1 LSPQSCDETHSG
13 SPSGEVTMRVMKR
26 TLLVAIFL
34 AFSCLASLAL
44 PANRSHTGHQHS
56 PARLSLDLVKLAE
69 GPCLSNARFQDS
81 DAHGRRELMEKIIR
95 HGTDSIA
102 ALADSLTN
110 SRPTPEPVRCNWHGT
125 ALGDVAL
132 FALMDLF
139 RDHKL
144 HSTVPELEW
153 DTFLER
159 SSPTLTQEQVLRDFI
174 RKHHRA
180 GLQEKWNGFW
190 KEHKDEVIW
199 DSGDLCYRTR
209 PGHH

>member
-1 LSPQSCDETHSG
+1 MKRIAAVRQAKQQC
-13 SPSGEVTMRVMKR
+13 VMKR
-26 TLLVAIFL
+26 ILKVVFLL
-34 AFSCLASLAL
+34 AFSCSAGLAL
-44 PANRSHTGHQHS
+44 PGKRSHTGHQHP

-69 GPCLSNARFQDS
+69 GPCISNTRLQD
-81 DAHGRRELMEKIIR
+81 AENHGRRELMEKIIR

-110 SRPTPEPVRCNWHGT
+110 SRPTPQPVRCNWHAT
-125 ALGDVAL
+125 AVGDVAL

-139 RDHKL
+139 RDRNL

-159 SSPTLTQEQVLRDFI
+159 SSPALTQEQVLRDFI

-190 KEHKDEVIW
+190 KEHKEEVIW
-199 DSGDLCYRTR
+199 DSSDRCFRTR